1 MTLLRSK
8 PTLDAQLSGLLL
20 ASSMAGCFF
29 ITVAALTADRWSVG
43 VDLLWLA
50 LCAALAV
57 SLLGSMAVRRTS
69 RWHALIERQLSLFA
83 GRSAGHRGDLQ
94 PLPTAHPLPSAWNK
108 LLRTLQSQEAW
119 DGVERRLTAAVCEQ
133 QSRRWKAVFESLS
146 DGLAVCDSDGRIQQ
160 ANGALAALLG
170 MESSAVL
177 VGLSFQEQLVEKLGA
192 RSQTQFEQALTS
204 PASTVVE
211 LRGGE
216 ETSNGVWRLSRTF
229 QSAGETDGVATVWMV
244 RDVTQ
249 QKLAEE
255 SREQFVSMAAH
266 ELRTPLA
273 NIRAYAETLSMS
285 DQIGAEEQ
293 KGFYNIISDEACRLS
308 RFIDELLNVS
318 QMEAGAVTI
327 RKSEVWPERLLEQV
341 LESQRPLAVEKRQVL
356 EVKLSPQLPAIQ
368 ADKEKLAAAMTNL
381 VGNAIKYTP
390 PEGRISVRVHADQG
404 RFVMEVEDDGIGIAP
419 EDQQRLGTKFFRSGD
434 RRVQAANGSGLGLAF
449 TREVARLH
457 GGELLITSQLD
468 QGSCFTLELPIG

>member
-1 MTLLRSK
+1 M
-8 PTLDAQLSGLLL
+8 

-29 ITVAALTADRWSVG
+29 ITVAAMTGDRWSVG
-43 VDLLWLA
+43 VDLLWLSV
-50 LCAALAV
+50 CAALAV
-57 SLLGSMAVRRTS
+57 SLLGSVAVRRTS

-119 DGVERRLTAAVCEQ
+119 DGVERRLTAVVCEQ

-146 DGLAVCDSDGRIQQ
+146 DGFAVCDSDGRIQQ

-170 MESSAVL
+170 VESSAVL
-177 VGLSFQEQLVEKLGA
+177 VGQSFQEQLVGKLGA
-192 RSQTQFEQALTS
+192 RSRTQFEQTLAS

-341 LESQRPLAVEKRQVL
+341 LESQRPLAVEKRQML

-381 VGNAIKYTP
+381 IGNAIKYTP
-390 PEGRISVRVHADQG
+390 SEGRVSVRVHADQG

-419 EDQQRLGTKFFRSGD
+419 EDQQKLGTKFFRSGD

-468 QGSCFTLELPIG
+468 QGSCFTLELPLG

>member
-1 MTLLRSK
+1 MALLRTKS
-8 PTLDAQLSGLLL
+8 TLDAQLSGLLL
-20 ASSMAGCFF
+20 VTSLASCFV
-29 ITVAALTADRWSVG
+29 ITVAAMIAERWRVG
-43 VDLLWLA
+43 IDLLWLA
-50 LCAALAV
+50 VCAALSV
-57 SLLGSMAVRRTS
+57 SLLGAMAIRRTS
-69 RWHALIERQLSLFA
+69 RWHASIERQLSLYA
-83 GRSAGHRGDLQ
+83 GGLGGRRVELQ
-94 PLPTAHPLPSAWNK
+94 PLPTAHPLPTAWNK
-108 LLRTLQSQEAW
+108 LLRALQSQEAW
-119 DGVERRLTAAVCEQ
+119 DGVERRLSAVVFEQ

-146 DGLAVCDSDGRIQQ
+146 DGFAVCDSEGRIQQ
-160 ANGALAALLG
+160 TNGAMAALLG
-170 MESSAVL
+170 SESTEAL
-177 VGLSFQEQLVEKLGA
+177 VGLSFQEQLVGKLGEGC
-192 RSQTQFEQALTS
+192 RLQFEQALAS
-204 PASTVVE
+204 PSSLVVE
-211 LRGGE
+211 LRVGD
-216 ETSNGVWRLSRTF
+216 ETASGVWRLSRTL
-229 QSAGETDGVATVWMV
+229 QSSGETDGVAAVWML

-293 KGFYNIISDEACRLS
+293 KGFYNIITDEACRLS

-327 RKSEVWPERLLEQV
+327 RKAEVWPERLLEQV
-341 LESQRPLAVEKRQVL
+341 LESQRPLALEKRQVL

-390 PEGRISVRVHADQG
+390 SEGRVSVRVHAEDG

-419 EDQQRLGTKFFRSGD
+419 EDLQKLGTKFFRSGD

-468 QGSCFTLELPIG
+468 QGSCFTLELPLG